1 MSNDALSNAQPG
13 RVTLAVTGMTCG
25 GCANAVRR
33 ALTRVP
39 GVAGAEVDLA
49 QGRATVEGSAP
60 ADALVAAVAAAGYGV
75 RVA

>member
-1 MSNDALSNAQPG
+1 MSSDAPSQAEPG

-39 GVAGAEVDLA
+39 GVAGAKVDLA
-49 QGRATVEGSAP
+49 GGRATVDGTAP
-60 ADALVAAVAAAGYGV
+60 SDALVAAVAAAGYGV
-75 RVA
+75 RVV

>member
-1 MSNDALSNAQPG
+1 
-13 RVTLAVTGMTCG
+13 
-25 GCANAVRR
+25 
-33 ALTRVP
+33 VP

>member
-1 MSNDALSNAQPG
+1 MSSDVPTRAEPG
-13 RVTLAVTGMTCG
+13 RVTLAVSGMTCG

-49 QGRATVEGSAP
+49 QGRATVQGSAP

-75 RVA
+75 QLV